1 LALYH
6 EDNKYYPGCILQM
19 VRSPEL
25 KVTVQFDGYT
35 KEEAETVDITQIKP
49 IPKKLKQIPGLLI

>member
-1 LALYH
+1 
-6 EDNKYYPGCILQM
+6 M